1 MCGDGVWSTAAGPD
15 YSLFL
20 ADEEDFQ
27 PGLYYSGQETT
38 ENNLSESNSTKSPVL
53 LLSCS
58 KVSFISFML
67 VQCILIFFGNSSV
80 LVVQPALWVS
90 SMVTDS

>member
-38 ENNLSESNSTKSPVL
+38 TENNLSESNSIKSPVL

-58 KVSFISFML
+58 KVSCISF
-67 VQCILIFFGNSSV
+67 
-80 LVVQPALWVS
+80 
-90 SMVTDS
+90 

>member
-20 ADEEDFQ
+20 ADEENFQ

-67 VQCILIFFGNSSV
+67 VQCILVFFGNSSV
-80 LVVQPALWVS
+80 LVV
-90 SMVTDS
+90 